1 MKPQFSLSGSLVN
14 AVQFPDWR
22 TVQLTLN
29 VLDRSGVYTLVN
41 ASVGDIILID
51 ASAYDVGLITSYLIT
66 DIVSRNVTT
75 LIVTAVCE
83 LSEAPDLGWCIG
95 SNVMITKNTSGIRA
109 TPAPGV
115 QGIQD
120 SLSFA
125 SIESNFNSIK
135 ELIVVST
142 SPPDNND
149 GRRDGTLYIHLL
161 T

>member
-95 SNVMITKNTSGIRA
+95 SNVMITKNKYLLYELVDINTVKKAKYILQELGLINEEEDVFGGEEPGI
-109 TPAPGV
+109 V
-115 QGIQD
+115 
-120 SLSFA
+120 
-125 SIESNFNSIK
+125 
-135 ELIVVST
+135 
-142 SPPDNND
+142 
-149 GRRDGTLYIHLL
+149 YY
-161 T
+161 